1 MEFKI
6 LGSVAVADG
15 DTDISLPGVKLRTL
29 LALLLIRNGEVTR
42 AERLADDLWGEALP
56 AGYQNALH
64 SLISKLRRALG
75 ESGRQ
80 LVTETD
86 GYRLDVGDDEL
97 DSRRF
102 EFAVRQGHEHLA
114 AGDLVAAS
122 TVLSAGLALWHGP
135 ALHGVGD
142 EGVLQREAVRLE
154 ELRLGALEDRIHADL
169 ELGKHAEL
177 IAELTTLCADHPL
190 RERLHGFLMLALYR
204 SGRQSDALR
213 AFQDART
220 VLVDELGL
228 DPGPELRSLE
238 NSILTH
244 DPALDPRRE
253 PAPTRHRSNL
263 TDPLSSFIGRAQDL
277 ASLNELVDAHRLITI
292 VGPGGAG
299 KTRLCV
305 QMANARAAAPDTPAS
320 DVWLVELASIGVPS
334 AVADTIATA
343 LGIADGATP
352 RGGAPQAPEDRIVQH
367 LASRAALLLL
377 DNCEHVI
384 DEAARV
390 AEALLVACPL
400 LTIVATSRE
409 ALGVT
414 GEKIWRMPS
423 MAIDDSVALFV
434 DRAATASGFV
444 MTSEDEPVVLDLC
457 TRLDGLPLAIELAA
471 GRSRAFPVQQ
481 LAARLDDRFRLL
493 TGGARTALPRQQT
506 LRAVVEWSYEL
517 LFEHEQR
524 VFDRLSV
531 FSGGCSLEAAEAV
544 CAGDDIDP
552 ADIADI
558 LGHLVDKSLV
568 IADQSAGDVR
578 FRLLQ
583 TLALFGRERL
593 AVSSDAHA
601 TRARHAAHFAELC
614 ARGPAAFRG
623 EAQESWLTDV
633 ERESDN
639 LHVALTWVIDGGDA
653 RAAQTMLGG
662 LGWSWWLAGRGDEGW
677 RWITAG
683 LECDGPTTPTARAT
697 AAIWACNV
705 GATAGVGGTQALAY
719 GWEALELARVANDDE
734 LLVMTLM
741 LLGDVVVTG
750 GDPTTGLALL
760 QEAAALTV
768 VTHRSL
774 ESSDARSRGRVVRR
788 TPWRP
793 HGRRAPHAHGTRP
806 LRGDRCRMGGRD
818 GGRQHGDD
826 RRAPR

>member
-56 AGYQNALH
+56 AGYQNALQ

-75 ESGRQ
+75 ESGRR

-204 SGRQSDALR
+204 CGRQSDALR

-320 DVWLVELASIGVPS
+320 DVWLVELASIGV
-334 AVADTIATA
+334 A
-343 LGIADGATP
+343 LGRCRHDRDGPRHCGRRNTP
-352 RGGAPQAPEDRIVQH
+352 R
-367 LASRAALLLL
+367 
-377 DNCEHVI
+377 
-384 DEAARV
+384 
-390 AEALLVACPL
+390 
-400 LTIVATSRE
+400 
-409 ALGVT
+409 
-414 GEKIWRMPS
+414 W
-423 MAIDDSVALFV
+423 
-434 DRAATASGFV
+434 
-444 MTSEDEPVVLDLC
+444 
-457 TRLDGLPLAIELAA
+457 
-471 GRSRAFPVQQ
+471 
-481 LAARLDDRFRLL
+481 
-493 TGGARTALPRQQT
+493 RTA
-506 LRAVVEWSYEL
+506 
-517 LFEHEQR
+517 
-524 VFDRLSV
+524 
-531 FSGGCSLEAAEAV
+531 
-544 CAGDDIDP
+544 
-552 ADIADI
+552 
-558 LGHLVDKSLV
+558 
-568 IADQSAGDVR
+568 
-578 FRLLQ
+578 
-583 TLALFGRERL
+583 
-593 AVSSDAHA
+593 
-601 TRARHAAHFAELC
+601 
-614 ARGPAAFRG
+614 
-623 EAQESWLTDV
+623 
-633 ERESDN
+633 
-639 LHVALTWVIDGGDA
+639 
-653 RAAQTMLGG
+653 
-662 LGWSWWLAGRGDEGW
+662 
-677 RWITAG
+677 
-683 LECDGPTTPTARAT
+683 
-697 AAIWACNV
+697 
-705 GATAGVGGTQALAY
+705 GT
-719 GWEALELARVANDDE
+719 
-734 LLVMTLM
+734 
-741 LLGDVVVTG
+741 
-750 GDPTTGLALL
+750 
-760 QEAAALTV
+760 
-768 VTHRSL
+768 
-774 ESSDARSRGRVVRR
+774 
-788 TPWRP
+788 
-793 HGRRAPHAHGTRP
+793 
-806 LRGDRCRMGGRD
+806 
-818 GGRQHGDD
+818 
-826 RRAPR
+826 